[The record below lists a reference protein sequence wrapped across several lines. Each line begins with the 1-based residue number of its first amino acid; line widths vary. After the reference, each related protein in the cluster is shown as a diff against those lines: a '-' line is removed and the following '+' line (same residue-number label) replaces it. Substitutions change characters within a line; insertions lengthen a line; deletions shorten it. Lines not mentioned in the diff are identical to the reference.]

1 VSERDATASYAATLV
16 DEWVRAGVTDAVVA
30 PGSRSAPLALAL
42 ARDGRVRVHV
52 VVDERS
58 AAFRA
63 LGLGLGSGRPA
74 VVLCTSGTAAANF
87 HPAVLEASHARVP
100 LLVCT
105 ADRPAELRATG
116 AGQTIDQ
123 NRLYG
128 DAVRWFCDPGPPSD
142 EPGCGVTWRAFASR
156 AIAETWGPP
165 PGPVHLN
172 LPFREPLVSTGAPP
186 VDAPGRP
193 QGRPWTRSSPAS
205 RPPSVVDVE
214 GLAELVRTHPRGLLV
229 AGWGAAVAPNTAARF
244 AGAAGWPV
252 LADPLSQLRTGE
264 LVISTY
270 EALLRA
276 PGFASAHLPD
286 LVVRVGAALT
296 SKVATAWLD
305 PTIPQILVDPD
316 GAWLDPT
323 HAAYMRVAAD
333 ADVLLD
339 RVGETL
345 GAPRHPKSGWLTD
358 WLDSERSARTAI
370 DAVFDSPPATRNAR
384 RGMCEGQIA
393 RDVASALGDGSTLVV
408 ASSLPVRALEW
419 CMAPRAGLRVLA
431 NRGANGIDGFVST
444 VLGVAYANPASPTVG
459 LCGDLSFLHDTN
471 GLLAAD
477 PIGEQCPATLVVLDN
492 NGGGIFSYL
501 PPSELAEFE
510 QLFATPHNLDVVEIA
525 SAHGA
530 IAERIDDTHNLGVAL
545 ASAQLLESTK
555 TRVFVVPVDRHS
567 GVAQHRELWEAV
579 SAVVGDRR

>member
-1 VSERDATASYAATLV
+1 VSERDVTTSYAATLV
-16 DEWVRAGVTDAVVA
+16 DEWARAGVTDAVVA

-42 ARDGRVRVHV
+42 VRDGRLRVHV

-87 HPAVLEASHARVP
+87 HPAVVEAAHARVP

-123 NRLYG
+123 HRLYG

-142 EPGCGVTWRAFASR
+142 EPGCGVTWRALASR

-172 LPFREPLVSTGAPP
+172 LPFREPLVPTGAAR

-193 QGRPWTRSSPAS
+193 DGRPWTRSVPAS
-205 RPPSVVDVE
+205 RAPSVADVTT
-214 GLAELVRTHPRGLLV
+214 LADLVRACPRGLLV
-229 AGWGAAVAPNTAARF
+229 AGWGAAVAPTTAARF
-244 AGAAGWPV
+244 AAAAGWPV
-252 LADPLSQLRTGE
+252 LADPISQLRTGD
-264 LVISTY
+264 LAISTY

-276 PGFASAHLPD
+276 PGFASTHIPD
-286 LVVRVGAALT
+286 LVIRVGAALT

-305 PTIPQILVDPD
+305 PTVPQILIDPD
-316 GAWLDPT
+316 GVWLDPT
-323 HAAYMRVAAD
+323 HATHTRLAVD

-339 RVGETL
+339 RLGDTL
-345 GAPRHPKSGWLTD
+345 GPHQTSRWLTD
-358 WLDSERSARTAI
+358 WLTAERQARAAI
-370 DAVFDSPPATRNAR
+370 DAVFDASSVTGK
-384 RGMCEGQIA
+384 GMRDLCEGQIA
-393 RDVASALGDGSTLVV
+393 RDIASGLPDGATLVV

-419 CMAPRAGLRVLA
+419 CMAPREGLRVLA

-444 VLGVAYANPASPTVG
+444 VLGVAHATMPLPTVG
-459 LCGDLSFLHDTN
+459 LCGDLSFLHDIN
-471 GLLAAD
+471 GLLATNQ
-477 PIGEQCPATLVVLDN
+477 IGERCPATFVVLDN

-510 QLFATPHNLDVVEIA
+510 RLFATPHNLDIVEIA
-525 SAHGA
+525 KAHGA
-530 IAERIDDTHNLGVAL
+530 IAERVDDPHKLGEAL
-545 ASAQLLESTK
+545 VSSELCDSTEL
-555 TRVFVVPVDRHS
+555 RVFVVPFDRQS
-567 GVAQHRELWEAV
+567 GVAQHRALWDAV
-579 SAVVGDRR
+579 AAVVDDRR